1 MRLSEI
7 SPVVWNV
14 GCFTSC
20 AATPNSEA
28 VKTAYT
34 YRFMYLSAGS
44 ATLTLR
50 EKSRKFKAGGI
61 LFLLPG
67 ERYRI
72 LNSDGDFSVTNIF
85 FDFTR
90 ARICGDF
97 PKWHLSEPEFDPELC
112 GVIENFEDTD
122 FFRESKL
129 IGGARPLSGDIDGI
143 RREATLRRGYRAEY
157 LGVLLHKLI
166 LDVLRLSEREIKS
179 GGAASEIA
187 GYIEENIRLPLGAK
201 ELGERFGYSPDHV
214 GRMMREFTGTPLHEY
229 VLSRKIDRARLLLR
243 ETDLTVADVA
253 QYLGFSDSSHFSRVF
268 RRLTGTK
275 PSDLRL

>member
-1 MRLSEI
+1 
-7 SPVVWNV
+7 
-14 GCFTSC
+14 
-20 AATPNSEA
+20 
-28 VKTAYT
+28 
-34 YRFMYLSAGS
+34 MYLSAGS
-44 ATLTLR
+44 ATLILH
-50 EKSRKFKAGGI
+50 ENSRKFKAGGI

-85 FDFTR
+85 FDFTM
-90 ARICGDF
+90 ARISDDF
-97 PKWHLSEPEFDPELC
+97 PKWHLSEPEFAQELC
-112 GVIENFEDTD
+112 GVVEDFVDTD

-129 IGGARPLSGDIDGI
+129 I
-143 RREATLRRGYRAEY
+143 
-157 LGVLLHKLI
+157 
-166 LDVLRLSEREIKS
+166 

-187 GYIEENIRLPLGAK
+187 GYIEENIRLTLGAN
-201 ELGERFGYSPDHV
+201 ELGERFAYSPDHV
-214 GRMMREFTGTPLHEY
+214 GRMMRKFTGTPLHEY

-268 RRLTGTK
+268 RRFTGTK